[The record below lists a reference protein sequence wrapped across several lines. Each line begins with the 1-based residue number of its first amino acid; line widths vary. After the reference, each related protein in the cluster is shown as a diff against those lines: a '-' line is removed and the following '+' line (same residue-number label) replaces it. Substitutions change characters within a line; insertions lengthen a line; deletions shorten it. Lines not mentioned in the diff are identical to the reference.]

1 MPWVVR
7 DAVDEIN
14 RAVGRRW
21 QGLDRFLPSRAELP
35 DGCAAPFVTAGG
47 NGRPAGLAVCRHEY
61 VPAATLNQ
69 TWGMAARF
77 SLIVRLREA
86 DTDAAL
92 DDLLG
97 QWRGHLASL
106 PEAGAGDTAAMISW
120 PSRDVTGINALLR
133 HGLQALTVIAVR
145 SGSSTAGPA
154 PGAALAAD
162 GAGPAASDAGHI
174 ANGAGHIANGAG
186 HTANGAGH
194 TANGAGHTA
203 NGAGPAGLAI
213 REAGPRDLD
222 AVTELELG
230 VIRYDALFGAAV
242 VRPATEALVRAE
254 TQAALAARPAWA
266 WLAERDGR
274 PVGLVHV
281 QPPGPSGWI
290 AGMARGGTTAYLQTM
305 FVRPGERGA
314 GIGAALVRHAHAVL
328 DARGVQTTL
337 LHYAQLNPL
346 SAPFWNRMGYRPL
359 WTGWEVRPATAL
371 R

>member
-7 DAVDEIN
+7 DAVEEIN

-35 DGCAAPFVTAGG
+35 DGCAAPFVTSGG

-97 QWRGHLASL
+97 QWRGHLAGL
-106 PEAGAGDTAAMISW
+106 PEADAGDTAAMISW
-120 PSRDVTGINALLR
+120 PSRDVTGVNALLR

-145 SGSSTAGPA
+145 SGPA
-154 PGAALAAD
+154 AAD
-162 GAGPAASDAGHI
+162 PAA
-174 ANGAGHIANGAG
+174 
-186 HTANGAGH
+186 
-194 TANGAGHTA
+194 
-203 NGAGPAGLAI
+203 AGLVI
-213 REAGPRDLD
+213 REAGPADLNV
-222 AVTELELG
+222 VTEFEMG
-230 VIRYDALFGAAV
+230 VIRYDALFGSAI

-254 TQAALAARPAWA
+254 TQAALATRPAWA

-305 FVRPGERGA
+305 FVRPGERST

-337 LHYAQLNPL
+337 LHYAQMNPL

>member
-21 QGLDRFLPSRAELP
+21 QGLDPFLPPRAELP
-35 DGCAAPFVTAGG
+35 DGCAAPFVTSGS
-47 NGRPAGLAVCRHEY
+47 NGRPAGLAVCRHAC

-69 TWGMAARF
+69 TWGMAGRF

-86 DTDAAL
+86 DTGAAL

-97 QWRGHLASL
+97 QWRGHLAGL

-120 PSRDVTGINALLR
+120 PSRDVTGVNALLR

-145 SGSSTAGPA
+145 SGPAAAGPA
-154 PGAALAAD
+154 PGLGFTAVADSNAAGTAA
-162 GAGPAASDAGHI
+162 GAPVPAAGAAVPA
-174 ANGAGHIANGAG
+174 ANGAGA
-186 HTANGAGH
+186 
-194 TANGAGHTA
+194 
-203 NGAGPAGLAI
+203 AGLAI
-213 REAGPRDLD
+213 REAGPQDLD

-230 VIRYDALFGAAV
+230 VIRYDALFGAAI

-254 TQAALAARPAWA
+254 TRAALAVRPAWA

-290 AGMARGGTTAYLQTM
+290 AGMARGGATAYLQTM
-305 FVRPGERGA
+305 FVQPGERGT

-328 DARGVQTTL
+328 DARDVQTTL
-337 LHYAQLNPL
+337 LHYAQMNPL